1 MANYFAQLPAYR
13 DPGALDF
20 SGINDAVSGFKD
32 AQRQN
37 VMAEYAAQR
46 NKVADGRA
54 AAQESRAASKFNE
67 EKGKEALNQLGGIW
81 QAIEA
86 APEAERPA
94 LLQRAAP
101 MYNRL
106 RTSIPDF
113 DADAQAMGVD
123 PSDFASMGRLLVGRS
138 QGVQDPLARQQAQAN
153 IAETQA
159 KAKYY
164 GERPAGGAGAGGAT
178 GALAD
183 RLMAENP
190 GMTLEEA
197 ITIAKR
203 GNIEDAAAAKK
214 RGEAKATAAVDLP
227 GTRQTAYEA
236 KGLLQSIKSDP
247 YLPNMVGLVGGNTP
261 DILPDAQRVRGKI
274 DQVQGQAFLTAFQK
288 LRGGGQITEVEG
300 NKATQ
305 AISRLG
311 ARGQEL
317 KDYVAAIEDLEKIID
332 NGVTRAQFMAG
343 EITQEQMDAQLHK
356 FGATLP
362 GPGGAAANPLK
373 AKYGLE

>member
-1 MANYFAQLPAYR
+1 VANYFANLPAYR
-13 DPGALDF
+13 DPGGLDF
-20 SGINDAVSGFKD
+20 APLNNAVQNYGETS
-32 AQRQN
+32 RQN

-123 PSDFASMGRLLVGRS
+123 PNDFASMGRLLVGRS

-164 GERPAGGAGAGGAT
+164 SERPAISGGAT

-190 GMTLEEA
+190 GMTLEQA
-197 ITIAKR
+197 ITIARR
-203 GNIEDAAAAKK
+203 GDIAGAAAAKEQ
-214 RGEAKATAAVDLP
+214 GEAQGKAGADIPRVTANAERALQTIQQIRSHPGKQYGLGVTAMSGAIP
-227 GTRQTAYEA
+227 GTEARGFANLVDQA
-236 KGLLQSIKSDP
+236 KGQTFLE
-247 YLPNMVGLVGGNTP
+247 
-261 DILPDAQRVRGKI
+261 
-274 DQVQGQAFLTAFQK
+274 AFTS
-288 LRGGGQITEVEG
+288 LRGGGQITEAEG
-300 NKATQ
+300 QKATQ
-305 AISRLG
+305 ALARLDRYQS
-311 ARGQEL
+311 AADFDAAL
-317 KDYVAAIEDLEKIID
+317 KDLEDVVNNGLRVARQRAAPQTTSTAPAPAPA
-332 NGVTRAQFMAG
+332 NGGWSIQRV
-343 EITQEQMDAQLHK
+343 D
-356 FGATLP
+356 
-362 GPGGAAANPLK
+362 
-373 AKYGLE
+373 